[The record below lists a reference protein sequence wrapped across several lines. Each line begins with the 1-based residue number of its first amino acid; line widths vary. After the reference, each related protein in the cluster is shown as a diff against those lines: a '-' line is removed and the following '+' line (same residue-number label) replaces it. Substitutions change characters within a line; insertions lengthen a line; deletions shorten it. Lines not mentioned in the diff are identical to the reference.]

1 MNDKDL
7 ALVKEFMNDKNLDL
21 LNTRAFKSNDSMKF
35 IISVGSIDKNEKEYK
50 FKDAVFLVQYGE
62 FSSYLSEV
70 NFNLAKAIKF
80 SANDN
85 QVSML
90 LEYIKSFESGS
101 INDHKNSQ
109 RAWIKDK
116 SPVVESNI
124 GWIEHYVDPQNMRA
138 IWEGWVAIVDKKRS
152 ETFHNLVGMSDKI
165 VP

>member
-1 MNDKDL
+1 
-7 ALVKEFMNDKNLDL
+7 
-21 LNTRAFKSNDSMKF
+21 
-35 IISVGSIDKNEKEYK
+35 
-50 FKDAVFLVQYGE
+50 
-62 FSSYLSEV
+62 
-70 NFNLAKAIKF
+70 
-80 SANDN
+80 
-85 QVSML
+85 ML

-152 ETFHNLVGMSDKI
+152 ETFHNLVSMSDKI
-165 VP
+165 VPQLPFE